1 MKEKDN
7 LYMNNSLYNKSFRP
21 SININTINSIKD
33 YSLKELKTS
42 HNGLVCINYNSEYL
56 RERIWKLKEETNFL
70 KQKLNSIETVNL
82 KEKNNLEKI
91 IISLREENHILKQ
104 NLSSQKM
111 ALNNFLIEKEKIIK
125 DLKEIK
131 QINNELIKEKKILV
145 ERIKESNNVLNNDI
159 SPKLKTNE
167 NDLAFLKNKIN
178 EMQNMIVNLK
188 NEKLR
193 LVDDNLNKNEMI
205 KVLSSQNKKLL
216 KEIKMKYNKDLN
228 FIEDIQKF
236 GIDTNMSN
244 KEFFEEIKN
253 RYENN
258 NDNISEN
265 GNENDIKEKNKFN
278 NLFKI
283 IRGNERNKNK
293 KNITKKLNRTD
304 INE

>member
-70 KQKLNSIETVNL
+70 KQKLNSLETVNL

-228 FIEDIQKF
+228 FIQDIEKF
-236 GIDTNMSN
+236 GIETNMSN
-244 KEFFEEIKN
+244 NEKYEEMKS
-253 RYENN
+253 RYENDKN
-258 NDNISEN
+258 NTEININNIKNEKNINKTNKKDINDNY
-265 GNENDIKEKNKFN
+265 KTF
-278 NLFKI
+278 
-283 IRGNERNKNK
+283 
-293 KNITKKLNRTD
+293 
-304 INE
+304 

>member
-70 KQKLNSIETVNL
+70 KQKLNSLETVNL

-228 FIEDIQKF
+228 FIQDIEKF
-236 GIDTNMSN
+236 GIETNMSN
-244 KEFFEEIKN
+244 NEKYEEMKS
-253 RYENN
+253 RYENDKN
-258 NDNISEN
+258 NTEININNIKNEKNINKTNKKDINDNYTT
-265 GNENDIKEKNKFN
+265 F
-278 NLFKI
+278 
-283 IRGNERNKNK
+283 
-293 KNITKKLNRTD
+293 
-304 INE
+304 

>member
-1 MKEKDN
+1 MSEMKEKDN

-70 KQKLNSIETVNL
+70 KQKLNSLETVNL

-228 FIEDIQKF
+228 FIQDIEKF
-236 GIDTNMSN
+236 GIETNMSN
-244 KEFFEEIKN
+244 NEKYEEMKS
-253 RYENN
+253 RYENDKN
-258 NDNISEN
+258 NTEININNIKNEKNINKTNKKDINDNYTT
-265 GNENDIKEKNKFN
+265 F
-278 NLFKI
+278 
-283 IRGNERNKNK
+283 
-293 KNITKKLNRTD
+293 
-304 INE
+304 